1 MPEMPGAV
9 AITDD
14 QLPARVA
21 AIPGADGVVETR
33 YALAPCC
40 WLAPLIPSYG
50 TKTGEVRI
58 LSPSP
63 AITTVGIVA
72 SPLFIKAPRPPQ

>member
-33 YALAPCC
+33 YAAARAMLLAGLP
-40 WLAPLIPSYG
+40 
-50 TKTGEVRI
+50 
-58 LSPSP
+58 
-63 AITTVGIVA
+63 
-72 SPLFIKAPRPPQ
+72 